1 MNLKKIVENIN
12 FKGQPDDRQIFN
24 IVHDSRKVKQGSL
37 FVAISGEKSDVYM
50 ILFLKQSI
58 KEQLQ
63 S

>member
-12 FKGQPDDRQIFN
+12 FKGEPDDRQIFN

-37 FVAISGEKSDVYM
+37 FVAISGKRAMVM

-63 S
+63 Y